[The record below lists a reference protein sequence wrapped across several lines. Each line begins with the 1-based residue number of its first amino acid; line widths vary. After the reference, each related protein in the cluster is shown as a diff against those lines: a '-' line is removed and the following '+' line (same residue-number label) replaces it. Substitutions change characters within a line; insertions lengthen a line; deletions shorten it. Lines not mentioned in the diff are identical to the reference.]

1 MLLHKSFFH
10 PDLVG
15 VQCGVPI
22 RLLLLQLRRE
32 SRLRLLLRLEL
43 VVANGRLD
51 GGGRGNA
58 ADDLL
63 RLEGAGAGVLLTVE
77 LTADVEVTYN

>member
-22 RLLLLQLRRE
+22 RLLLLLLRSE
-32 SRLRLLLRLEL
+32 FRLRLLLRLEL
-43 VVANGRLD
+43 VVADGGLD
-51 GGGRGNA
+51 GGGRGHA

-63 RLEGAGAGVLLTVE
+63 RLEGAGVCLAVE